1 MAAPGRTIRI
11 VYVTSSDYKRA
22 ENEAFRTVQRLADG
36 ALVGDGFDFDLRTV
50 RVQEILHVD
59 IEAMVR
65 EEVKSAYRNVRVP
78 CIVEHAGLIFPEYG
92 DKSFP
97 GGLTKP
103 MWDVLGEK
111 FLEETHSARRAAIAR
126 AVVAYTDGMTVKT
139 FIGERKGTLAD
150 TPRGSR
156 SFYWDTVFIPDDPKR
171 RAVNMTY
178 AEIVD
183 DPNLGLKYKMDGLS
197 QSAIAMVGFLEYRRV
212 NPPPLWWE

>member
-1 MAAPGRTIRI
+1 MASPGRKIRI

-22 ENEAFRTVQRLADG
+22 ENAAFSAVQRLTDG
-36 ALVGDGFDFDLRTV
+36 TLVRDMFDFDFRTV

-65 EEVKSAYRNVRVP
+65 EEVKSAYRDVRVP
-78 CIVEHAGLIFPEYG
+78 CIVEHAGLVFPEYG

-111 FLEETHSARRAAIAR
+111 FLEETHSANRSAIAQ
-126 AVVAYTDGMTVKT
+126 AVVAYTDGMTVRT
-139 FIGERKGTLAD
+139 FIGERRGKLSDA
-150 TPRGSR
+150 PRGSR
-156 SFYWDTVFIPDDPKR
+156 AFYWDTVFIPDDPKG
-171 RAVNMTY
+171 RAGNRTY

-183 DPNLGLKYKMDGLS
+183 DPDLGLNYKMDGLS
-197 QSAIAMVGFLEYRRV
+197 QSAIAMLRFLEYRR
-212 NPPPLWWE
+212 NHPPPLWWE